1 VNLSF
6 VRQTNQHWKDLILIE
21 IKRTGVD
28 GSDFLDWPE
37 AQVRGV
43 DLQRA
48 GFLSLHQIAEQL
60 DARRISHSA
69 RWTLVY
75 KSERPPP
82 DVLV

>member
-1 VNLSF
+1 VNLGF
-6 VRQTNQHWKDLILIE
+6 VRQTNQRWKDLILIE

-48 GFLSLHQIAEQL
+48 GFLSASDCGTTRCKAYQP
-60 DARRISHSA
+60 
-69 RWTLVY
+69 
-75 KSERPPP
+75 RPSLLCSPFAK
-82 DVLV
+82 LINLRS